1 MCHALHTLFHYAASK
16 SHKDYFFI
24 LSFNCKAEENLGN
37 VVFGLQFEL
46 RTNTTQETS
55 SDFHQHVHE
64 ISMYNSSPSH
74 VANFFSKFP
83 ASTQHLAKLTL

>member
-46 RTNTTQETS
+46 RTNTTQGLVQIVINMYTRS
-55 SDFHQHVHE
+55 ACITAVPHTWQIFSVNSQHPHN
-64 ISMYNSSPSH
+64 IWQN
-74 VANFFSKFP
+74 
-83 ASTQHLAKLTL
+83 